1 MISPWINSKASPVLI
16 RLLCGF
22 DVGRDRKRGMKKV
35 SKFSGRSYWKSEVAI
50 TRDGRMLA
58 GRSGD
63 CRHQEVSFKHKSLE
77 TLLGIQVGESSWKP
91 GIPER
96 GQD

>member
-1 MISPWINSKASPVLI
+1 MLI

-35 SKFSGRSYWKSEVAI
+35 SKCPGRSYWKSEVAI

-63 CRHQEVSFKHKSLE
+63 CMHQEVSFKHNRLE
-77 TLLGIQVGESSWKP
+77 TLLGIQVGKSSWES

-96 GQD
+96 GQN

>member
-1 MISPWINSKASPVLI
+1 MLI

-22 DVGRDRKRGMKKV
+22 DVGRDRKRGMKV
-35 SKFSGRSYWKSEVAI
+35 STFFGRSYWKSEVAI

-63 CRHQEVSFKHKSLE
+63 FMHQEVSFKHNRLE
-77 TLLGIQVGESSWKP
+77 TPLGIQVGKSSWKS

-96 GQD
+96 GQN